1 MRAAKK
7 LSELVL
13 NSEDLSVDGVERM
26 LDAFIADKASLSF
39 FEKLVPK
46 RKYTI
51 CPGLAIYSAIGGYFG
66 ADKIYVSD
74 KGIKE
79 GYVKKYLV
87 H

>member
-1 MRAAKK
+1 
-7 LSELVL
+7 
-13 NSEDLSVDGVERM
+13 M
-26 LDAFIADKASLSF
+26 LDTFISDKSSISL
-39 FEKLVPK
+39 FEKIAPK

-51 CPGLAIYSAIGGYFG
+51 CPGLAIYSAIGRYFG